1 MSSPQVQFCGYSIPH
16 PGENVMHLRVQTQPN
31 SGIPASEMLKKALE
45 DIAEMCDHVENL
57 FKQEL
62 DRKQYAKS

>member
-1 MSSPQVQFCGYSIPH
+1 
-16 PGENVMHLRVQTQPN
+16 MHLRVQTQPN
-31 SGIPASEMLKKALE
+31 SGIPASEMLKKGLE

-62 DRKQYAKS
+62 EKKQYAKS